1 MFAKLFYRRSL
12 KNVILNL
19 SAGPIQYDR
28 VTELISELNDL
39 HLACT
44 YGDHFKRKVEA
55 EKMQIEALKAEKH
68 KLLSDIAL
76 LEKQLE
82 PTE

>member
-1 MFAKLFYRRSL
+1 MFKKLFYRRSL
-12 KNVILNL
+12 KDAILNL
-19 SAGPIQYDR
+19 SAGAIQYDR
-28 VTELISELNDL
+28 VTELISELNEL
-39 HLACT
+39 YLACT
-44 YGDHFKRKVEA
+44 YGDYFKQKVEA

>member
-1 MFAKLFYRRSL
+1 MFKKLFYRRSL
-12 KNVILNL
+12 KAVIENL
-19 SAGPIQYDR
+19 SKSHTHFDR
-28 VTELISELNDL
+28 VTNLIADFNDL
-39 HLACT
+39 YLACT
-44 YGDHFKRKVEA
+44 YGNHFKRKVEA